1 MDQLPDTAR
10 AGGPAAQHRIKR
22 QMAQGIAWMTAAR
35 MGVRFLGLLS
45 TLVLARLLTPA
56 DFGLI
61 ALAMSVVKLVET
73 LSEFGF
79 EMPLIQKRDA
89 TRDDFDT
96 AWTLNV
102 MLAGIVCTLIA
113 VAASFA
119 AGFFSEPRIEA
130 ILYFIAAGH
139 FLLSFQNIGTV
150 QFRRQLNFKRDFALQ
165 VAQKVSMV
173 AVAIPCAFA
182 LRSYW
187 ALVAGI
193 VAGNVAAVIVSYAF
207 LPYRPRLCL
216 KSWRPL
222 LGFSKWIQLS
232 SMLRYLRDRGPML
245 VMGRLLDASAIG
257 LFSVAKEIGGVAN
270 QTLIAPI
277 NRAVFPGYS
286 RLSHD
291 AERLRDAYKST
302 LGLIALVAVPGSA
315 GLAAVSNLLVPVA
328 LGPQWHAAAP
338 LLTLL
343 ALGGATRALTASTA
357 SVLYATG
364 QPRLQTLTVAIQSI
378 TLLPM
383 IAVGVFNWGMAGAAW
398 AYLLHSVIVIFPVC
412 YVIVFRNTPIQISD
426 AWDPLWR
433 PALSAAVMFAVTKT
447 LTVAWATTGTW
458 TALPRLV
465 AVVLVGALVF
475 TGCIAALWQ
484 LSGRPEG
491 AEKALLRRLGPRL
504 ERLRSRLS
512 S

>member
-1 MDQLPDTAR
+1 MDQLPDTVHS
-10 AGGPAAQHRIKR
+10 GGPIAPRRIKQ
-22 QMAQGIAWMTAAR
+22 QMAHGIAWMTAAR

-73 LSEFGF
+73 LREFGF

-89 TRDDFDT
+89 SRDDFDT

-102 MLAGIVCTLIA
+102 ILAAVICTLIA
-113 VAASFA
+113 IAAPFA
-119 AGFFSEPRIEA
+119 ADFYSEPRIEV
-130 ILYFIAAGH
+130 ILYLIAAGH
-139 FLLSFQNIGTV
+139 FFLAFQNIGTV
-150 QFRRQLNFKRDFALQ
+150 QFRRDLDFKRDFALQ

-173 AVAIPCAFA
+173 AVAIPLAFA

-187 ALVAGI
+187 ALVGGI
-193 VAGNVAAVIVSYAF
+193 VAGNVAAVVVSYAF
-207 LPYRPRLCL
+207 MHYRPRFCL

-222 LGFSKWIQLS
+222 FSFSKWIQVS
-232 SMLRYLRDRGPML
+232 SMLRYVRDRGFVL
-245 VMGRLLDASAIG
+245 VMGRALDASAIG
-257 LFSVAKEIGGVAN
+257 LFSVAKEIGGAAN
-270 QTLIAPI
+270 QALIAPI

-286 RLSHD
+286 RLAND

-302 LGLIALVAVPGSA
+302 LGLIALVAVPASA
-315 GLAAVSNLLVPVA
+315 GVAAISNLLVPVA

-343 ALGGATRALTASTA
+343 ALGGATRALSASTA

-364 QPRLQTLTVAIQSI
+364 QPRLQTLTVGIQSV

-383 IAVGVFNWGMAGAAW
+383 IAAGVIYGGLEGAAW
-398 AYLLHSVIVIFPVC
+398 AYLLHSAIVVLPACYIIIF
-412 YVIVFRNTPIQISD
+412 RKTPIRISD

-433 PALSAAVMFAVTKT
+433 PALSAAVMFAITKP
-447 LTVAWATTGTW
+447 LAIAWASPDTW
-458 TALPRLV
+458 IALPRLL
-465 AVVLVGALVF
+465 AVTLIGTLAF
-475 TGCIAALWQ
+475 TGCIVVLWH
-484 LSGRPEG
+484 LAGRPEG
-491 AEKALLRRLGPRL
+491 AEKALLRRISPRL
-504 ERLRSRLS
+504 ERLRAWRS
-512 S
+512 

>member
-1 MDQLPDTAR
+1 MDQLPDTVPT
-10 AGGPAAQHRIKR
+10 GGPVAPRRIKQ
-22 QMAQGIAWMTAAR
+22 QMAHGIAWMTAAR

-102 MLAGIVCTLIA
+102 MLAGIICTLIA
-113 VAASFA
+113 VAAPFA
-119 AGFFSEPRIEA
+119 ASFYSEPRIEA
-130 ILYFIAAGH
+130 ILYFVAAGH
-139 FLLSFQNIGTV
+139 FFLAFQNIGTV
-150 QFRRQLNFKRDFALQ
+150 QFRRQLDFKRDFALQ
-165 VAQKVSMV
+165 VAQKVCMV
-173 AVAIPCAFA
+173 AVAIPLAFA
-182 LRSYW
+182 VRSYW
-187 ALVAGI
+187 ALVGGI

-207 LPYRPRLCL
+207 LPYRPRFCL
-216 KSWRPL
+216 KSWRTL
-222 LGFSKWIQLS
+222 FGFSKWIQVS
-232 SMLRYLRDRGPML
+232 SMLRYLRDRGFVL
-245 VMGRLLDASAIG
+245 VMGRALDAGSVG
-257 LFSVAKEIGGVAN
+257 LFSVAKEIGSVAN
-270 QTLIAPI
+270 ETLIGPI

-286 RLSHD
+286 RLAND

-302 LGLIALVAVPGSA
+302 LGLIALLAVPAST
-315 GLAAVSNLLVPVA
+315 GLAAISNLLVPVA
-328 LGPQWHAAAP
+328 LGPQWQTAAP

-343 ALGGATRALTASTA
+343 ALGGATRALSASTA

-364 QPRLQTLTVAIQSI
+364 QPRQQTLTVAIQAV

-383 IAVGVFNWGMAGAAW
+383 IAAGVIYKGLEGAAW
-398 AYLLHSVIVIFPVC
+398 AYLLHSIIVVSPVC
-412 YVIVFRNTPIQISD
+412 YAIVFRTTPIRVSD

-433 PALSAAVMFAVTKT
+433 PAISAAIMFAVTKPIAI
-447 LTVAWATTGTW
+447 AWASPETW
-458 TALPRLV
+458 IALPRLLGV
-465 AVVLVGALVF
+465 TLIGALVF
-475 TGCIAALWQ
+475 IGCIALLWQ

-491 AEKALLRRLGPRL
+491 AEKALLRRIAPRL
-504 ERLRSRLS
+504 ERFRARLWS
-512 S
+512 

>member
-1 MDQLPDTAR
+1 MDQLPDTVR
-10 AGGPAAQHRIKR
+10 PGGPVAPSRIKQ
-22 QMAQGIAWMTAAR
+22 QMAHGIAWMTAAR

-102 MLAGIVCTLIA
+102 ILASIICSLIA
-113 VAASFA
+113 VFASFA
-119 AGFFSEPRIEA
+119 ASFYSEPRIEA
-130 ILYFIAAGH
+130 ILYFVAAGH
-139 FLLSFQNIGTV
+139 FFLAFQNIGTV
-150 QFRRQLNFKRDFALQ
+150 QFRRQLDFKRDFALQ

-173 AVAIPCAFA
+173 AVAIPLAFT

-187 ALVAGI
+187 ALVGGI
-193 VAGNVAAVIVSYAF
+193 VAGNIAAVVVSYAF
-207 LPYRPRLCL
+207 LPYRPRFCL

-222 LGFSKWIQLS
+222 FGFSKWIQVS
-232 SMLRYLRDRGPML
+232 SMLRYVRDRGFIL
-245 VMGRLLDASAIG
+245 IMGRVLDAGAIG
-257 LFSVAKEIGGVAN
+257 LFSVAKEIGGAAN
-270 QTLIAPI
+270 QALIAPI

-286 RLSHD
+286 RLAND
-291 AERLRDAYKST
+291 ANRLRDAYKST
-302 LGLIALVAVPGSA
+302 LGLIALVAVPAST
-315 GLAAVSNLLVPVA
+315 GLAAISNLLVPVA
-328 LGPQWHAAAP
+328 LGPQWRAAAP

-343 ALGGATRALTASTA
+343 ALGGATRALSASTA

-364 QPRLQTLTVAIQSI
+364 QPRQQTLTVAIQAV
-378 TLLPM
+378 TLPPM
-383 IAVGVFNWGMAGAAW
+383 IAAGVMYKGLEGAAW
-398 AYLLHSVIVIFPVC
+398 AYLLHSIIVVLPVC
-412 YVIVFRNTPIQISD
+412 YVIIFRATPIRFSD

-433 PALSAAVMFAVTKT
+433 PAISAAVMFAITKPIA
-447 LTVAWATTGTW
+447 VAWAHPDTW
-458 TALPRLV
+458 IALPRLLGV
-465 AVVLVGALVF
+465 TLIGALVF
-475 TGCIAALWQ
+475 TGCIALLWH
-484 LSGRPEG
+484 LGGRPEG
-491 AEKALLRRLGPRL
+491 AEKALLRRIAPRL
-504 ERLRSRLS
+504 ERLRARLS